1 MTSVGTVWLVAN
13 RELGERMRTRSFLI
27 ITLLIGLLS
36 AGSIAGAELLP
47 DLLKE
52 QAKQVGVVAP
62 PADSLEQ
69 DLQQSATLL
78 GVDVK
83 VQSFSERAPAEAAL
97 ESGKLDAFVISEGAL
112 VFKSKEDTSLTAA
125 VNRALY
131 LRSLPKILSDLGL
144 SSAQVQPLVA
154 PEGATV
160 TFLEPA
166 KAGDK
171 ETELDRTIVAQAA
184 TIVLFLTLVL
194 YGQGLLYGVV
204 EEKTSRVVEVLMG
217 TLQPEQLLAGKVL
230 GILAAALS
238 QIAVGICAAGI
249 ALAVLGSA
257 KIPPVAFDVV
267 LISCVYLVL
276 GIVSYSFVYAAVGAT
291 VSRQSEAQSAQ
302 TPLSMALVLPYMLS
316 LAVFAN
322 NPDGV
327 LARVLSLL
335 PPTAPLTMPARV
347 ALGDPLPI
355 EVIVSVGLMFP
366 WIAAVIWL
374 AGRLYAG
381 AILRTGPRVGLLAA
395 WRGS

>member
-1 MTSVGTVWLVAN
+1 MTSLDTVWLVAN

-97 ESGKLDAFVISEGAL
+97 ESGKLDAFVTSEGAL